1 MKHLLSFILFFTF
14 MIINAQSNQENYDFF
29 KQGICVSG
37 DCETGF
43 GIKRYQDG
51 TIYIGNWWND
61 MPGGQGT
68 IIWGDGTI
76 YVGDFDHGKYH
87 GDGTF
92 MTMDQF
98 YIGEFRNDAADGQG
112 TFFLKNGVYVGDIAD
127 GLFDGKGY
135 FLDVNGNIEEGNF
148 KQGNIIGEIIYRTE
162 DYIRR
167 K

>member
-14 MIINAQSNQENYDFF
+14 IITNAQSSQDRYDFF
-29 KQGICVSG
+29 TQGICVSG
-37 DCETGF
+37 NCENGF

-51 TIYIGNWWND
+51 TIYIGNWWNET
-61 MPGGQGT
+61 PGGQGT

-76 YVGDFDHGKYH
+76 YVGNFDNGKYH

-92 MTMDQF
+92 MTTEQF
-98 YIGEFRNDAADGQG
+98 YIGEFKNDIANGKG
-112 TFFLKNGVYVGDIAD
+112 TFFLENGVYFGDFED

-135 FLDVNGNIEEGNF
+135 FLDRDGKIEEGNF
-148 KQGNIIGEIIYRTE
+148 KKGNIIGDIIYRTE

-167 K
+167 Q